1 MSVCSVVLETG
12 IYSSCI
18 RNRRR
23 PSQEVRSKDSRKERG
38 KREKG
43 VERGCNVATPE
54 GSFGA
59 TIGVPQYE
67 CASRRACSLHR
78 YRDSKG
84 RFCNDVVVLVV
95 RSSVLKCVVK
105 KIFLTEKPSTAHLTL
120 QLYRLRLKLCSG
132 IVLPKAQ
139 SSGACED
146 TTGS

>member
-23 PSQEVRSKDSRKERG
+23 PSQEVQSKDSRKERG

-43 VERGCNVATPE
+43 VERGCNVATLE
-54 GSFGA
+54 GSFRA

-95 RSSVLKCVVK
+95 RSSVLKCR
-105 KIFLTEKPSTAHLTL
+105 E
-120 QLYRLRLKLCSG
+120 C
-132 IVLPKAQ
+132 
-139 SSGACED
+139 
-146 TTGS
+146 